1 VRPAQ
6 LCLNWPPL
14 ENEFEK
20 DIEHYFI
27 LLEEHWTA
35 RSKGQSK
42 SQLESQ
48 IWKYLH
54 KSFGEPSL
62 ANGLAFQSEPIMS
75 WSCVHLPLELQIIR
89 KIFLVSS
96 NARRVVLAHASE
108 TFAQSSLRDCV

>member
-1 VRPAQ
+1 MRPAQ

-20 DIEHYFI
+20 DIEHYLI

-54 KSFGEPSL
+54 KSF
-62 ANGLAFQSEPIMS
+62 
-75 WSCVHLPLELQIIR
+75 
-89 KIFLVSS
+89 
-96 NARRVVLAHASE
+96 
-108 TFAQSSLRDCV
+108 